1 MSQSHKETIQAMFAA
16 LASGDIEKMKSYL
29 HPDVVVNEA
38 ECLPYAGV
46 YRGPDAYI
54 ELVNKVLATWDDVD
68 VSVKAMLEEGDMVVC
83 VSELSGKN
91 KAGVA
96 FTMPMAEVF
105 YFTDGKLSEV
115 RPYYYDTNKLA
126 EIHAGKK

>member
-1 MSQSHKETIQAMFAA
+1 MGQSNKEKIEAMFAA
-16 LASGDIEKMKSYL
+16 LAAGDIEKMKSYL
-29 HPDVVVNEA
+29 HPDVVVTEA
-38 ECLPYAGV
+38 DCLPYAGV
-46 YRGPDAYI
+46 YRGPDAYM
-54 ELVNKVLATWDDVD
+54 ELVNKLFEAWDDVD
-68 VSVKAMLEEGDMVVC
+68 VSVKAMVEEGDIVISI
-83 VSELSGKN
+83 SELSGKN

-126 EIHAGKK
+126 ELYAQK